1 MPIKDVYQLLFDR
14 TPCPWLV
21 SWSESDADEW
31 RKNSVVLA
39 LLTKAT
45 PQEVDAAL
53 GEGTALECKKFF
65 RVDLYPETT

>member
-1 MPIKDVYQLLFDR
+1 MNLKDVFDLLMER
-14 TPCPWLV
+14 TPCPLQEWLTEGDLY
-21 SWSESDADEW
+21 SW
-31 RKNSVVLA
+31 RRNFVVLS

-65 RVDLYPETT
+65 RPDLYPETT